1 MKTTIEEKNGT
12 MVVMFEGRLD
22 TAASLQ
28 TAKDIEPLNNYAGQ
42 EIILDCSRL
51 EYISS
56 SGLRLFLSV
65 LKNARV
71 KGGHVYI
78 KGINDTVRGIFTITG
93 FSNIF
98 EFK

>member
-1 MKTTIEEKNGT
+1 MQTTIEEKDGA
-12 MVVMFEGRLD
+12 MVAMFEGRLD
-22 TAASLQ
+22 TAASVQ
-28 TAKDIEPLNNYAGQ
+28 TAKDIEPLNNYTGQ

-65 LKNARV
+65 LKNVKAR
-71 KGGHVYI
+71 GGHVYI